1 MKSMILGAAGIIVT
15 AGALPA
21 FAADMAVAEPP
32 VETPITEV
40 AGVYDWGGFYVGVN
54 TGYGWTGAD
63 YSSAATGASLFDR
76 DLNGWAVGAYAGYN
90 FFNNG
95 FVYGVEAD
103 VKHDFNDD
111 RFDVG
116 GDTFKTETLWGG
128 SVRAR
133 LGYAIDRTLIYGTGG
148 YAFTNA
154 ALENET
160 TGVREK
166 DTLHGWTIG
175 AGVEQAFTDSVVG
188 RVEYRYS
195 DYGKSD
201 VFDAAG
207 ARGDFKTHS
216 VMVGV
221 SMKF

>member
-1 MKSMILGAAGIIVT
+1 MKSRIFGAAGILAT
-15 AGALPA
+15 AVSAPA
-21 FAADMAVAEPP
+21 FAADLAVTEPP

-54 TGYGWTGAD
+54 TGYAWTDASYSGGGLAAD
-63 YSSAATGASLFDR
+63 P
-76 DLNGWAVGAYAGYN
+76 DLDGWALGAYAGYN

-95 FVYGVEAD
+95 WVYGVEAD
-103 VKHDFNDD
+103 IKHDFNEN
-111 RFDVG
+111 RFDSG
-116 GDTFKTETLWGG
+116 GSTFEAETTWGG

-154 ALENET
+154 KLNNVT
-160 TGVREK
+160 TGTNEK
-166 DTLHGWTIG
+166 ETFHGWTIG
-175 AGVEQAFTDSVVG
+175 AGVEHAFTDSLAG
-188 RVEYRYS
+188 RVEYRYT
-195 DYGKSD
+195 DYNKSD
-201 VFDAAG
+201 VFGVAG
-207 ARGDFKTHS
+207 SDGDIDSHA

>member
-1 MKSMILGAAGIIVT
+1 MKSMILGAAGILVT

-54 TGYGWTGAD
+54 TGYGWSNAE
-63 YSSAATGASLFDR
+63 YSAGGTTLIDR

-116 GDTFKTETLWGG
+116 GDTFNTETLWGG

-201 VFDAAG
+201 VFDAQG
-207 ARGDFKTHS
+207 LRGDVKSHS
-216 VMVGV
+216 LMLGV

>member
-1 MKSMILGAAGIIVT
+1 MKSMIIGAAGILVT

-21 FAADMAVAEPP
+21 FAADMSVAEPP
-32 VETPITEV
+32 VEAPPITEV
-40 AGVYDWGGFYVGVN
+40 AGVYDWGGFYVGAN
-54 TGYGWTGAD
+54 TGYAWTNAEYSGGGATL
-63 YSSAATGASLFDR
+63 ADR

-95 FVYGVEAD
+95 WVYGVEAD
-103 VKHDFNDD
+103 VKRDFNDE
-111 RFDVG
+111 RFDAG
-116 GDTFKTETLWGG
+116 GTSFKTETTWGG

-154 ALENET
+154 KLENLN
-160 TGVREK
+160 TGASEK
-166 DTLHGWTIG
+166 ETLHGWTIG
-175 AGVEQAFTDSVVG
+175 AGVEQAFTDSVTG
-188 RVEYRYS
+188 RIEYRYS

-201 VFDAAG
+201 VFNTPGLDADVKSHA
-207 ARGDFKTHS
+207 

>member
-1 MKSMILGAAGIIVT
+1 MKSMIFGAAGILVT

-21 FAADMAVAEPP
+21 FAADMTVVEPP

-54 TGYGWTGAD
+54 TGYSRTDTSFTAGGLAAD
-63 YSSAATGASLFDR
+63 A
-76 DLNGWAVGAYAGYN
+76 DLDGWALGAYAGYN
-90 FFNNG
+90 VFNNG
-95 FVYGVEAD
+95 WVYGIEAD
-103 VKHDFNDD
+103 VKRDFNEE
-111 RFDVG
+111 RFDAG
-116 GDTFKTETLWGG
+116 GSTFEAKTTWGG

-154 ALENET
+154 KLDNIT
-160 TGVREK
+160 TGVGEK
-166 DTLHGWTIG
+166 ETFHGWTIG
-175 AGVEQAFTDSVVG
+175 AGVEHAFTDTVAG

-195 DYGKSD
+195 DYNKSD
-201 VFDAAG
+201 VFGVAG
-207 ARGDFKTHS
+207 SDGDIDSHS
-216 VMVGV
+216 IMLGV

>member
-1 MKSMILGAAGIIVT
+1 MKSMIFGAAGILVT

-32 VETPITEV
+32 VETPIVET

-54 TGYGWTGAD
+54 TGYAWTQGD
-63 YSSAATGASLFDR
+63 YTGGGLPGDHSMD
-76 DLNGWAVGAYAGYN
+76 GWALGAFAGYN

-95 FVYGVEAD
+95 WVYGVEAD
-103 VKHDFNDD
+103 VKHDFNNE
-111 RFDVG
+111 RFTSG
-116 GDTFKTETLWGG
+116 GGPVEYETTWGG

-154 ALENET
+154 KLTDPGGATDKET
-160 TGVREK
+160 F
-166 DTLHGWTIG
+166 HGWTIG
-175 AGVEQAFTDSVVG
+175 AGVEHAFTDNLAG
-188 RVEYRYS
+188 RVEYRYT

-201 VFDAAG
+201 VFGVAG
-207 ARGDFKTHS
+207 SDGDIDSHS
-216 VMVGV
+216 IMLGV

>member
-1 MKSMILGAAGIIVT
+1 MKSMILGAAGILVT

-63 YSSAATGASLFDR
+63 YSLAATGASAFDR

-95 FVYGVEAD
+95 FVYGIEAD

-116 GDTFKTETLWGG
+116 TDTFKTETLWGG

-207 ARGDFKTHS
+207 VRGDFKTHS

>member
-1 MKSMILGAAGIIVT
+1 MKSMILGAAGILVT

-54 TGYGWTGAD
+54 TGYGWSNAE
-63 YSSAATGASLFDR
+63 YSAGGTTLIDR

-160 TGVREK
+160 TGAREK

-201 VFDAAG
+201 VFDAQG
-207 ARGDFKTHS
+207 LRGDVKSHS
-216 VMVGV
+216 LMLGV